1 MSVNSKIDLNK
12 AYMNNTI
19 VRAWPGY
26 GIISNVRRNKDGSI
40 RQLKLQLEDG
50 SKSPWLNADNETIMV
65 SDNKKT
71 YNTEFVPQQYG
82 SFTNINSLDPIVHNS
97 LDSTGPVLITNTITP
112 TTAPSTEST
121 ITDSNGNLIGSQ
133 TATYTSTES
142 ASTQFGN
149 NNNGDIVIKNPTAN
163 TEPSANTF
171 EGQTNEVS
179 NMAKEAIE
187 NTNDAFD
194 WPDWTPLAVVGG
206 AVALGAGAYALSERE
221 EREYNRT
228 KSQARSAF
236 TLFSSSIDSTNKTDL
251 LTLLEIDFARSGPL
265 WKAYERDLLALNL
278 DRNNW
283 SIGGIDYTAKNFGKK
298 EGFAVLPK
306 VEEIF
311 AYTDD
316 GYVIG
321 AGELQRK
328 VDSKAYVG
336 AKKTGAGKISVIDEL
351 GNRLEFQTVAR
362 GEFIPSL
369 GNTPEG
375 ILSKTKFVERSSSSD
390 SDEVALSKARLE
402 EIRRELSRTTMGS
415 AKTPSELIAE
425 FDRKEAFKARQAQA
439 DADAKERREQREKDR
454 QAQLAMELLKKQEQL
469 AQANQRLGRVV
480 IDSQVGSTRHKL
492 DNNWVDKYVKSGF
505 GGTVPSD
512 AILSHKYVYNPNGSV
527 LEIEWSDDYSENVL
541 KKPAGFNKETWTR
554 DALITL
560 RVVPI
565 AYGIGGSPL
574 FSQNGAPSSIQ
585 PAWVNNTLFEPSKAS
600 VVASSVS
607 MKPRLSFGR
616 SLSNSVKA
624 NKLRSYYRRIGG
636 DTFNGS
642 RKSIPKNHAVLI
654 ANRARTKG
662 MKARVIP
669 SSQGY
674 RVYVG
679 PKRKRG

>member
-1 MSVNSKIDLNK
+1 
-12 AYMNNTI
+12 MNNTL
-19 VRAWPGY
+19 VRSWPGY
-26 GIISNVRRNKDGSI
+26 GIISNIRRNPKGEI
-40 RQLKLQLEDG
+40 EYVKIKLEDG
-50 SKSPWLNADNETIMV
+50 TKSPWLDAHNVEIDK
-65 SDNKKT
+65 DKQ
-71 YNTEFVPQQYG
+71 YNFEYVPQEYG
-82 SFTNINSLDPIVHNS
+82 SFTNISSLDPVIHSS
-97 LDSTGPVLITNTITP
+97 LDSPGPTLINPGPSLPSAETTP
-112 TTAPSTEST
+112 TTTDPSGGDVS
-121 ITDSNGNLIGSQ
+121 GGSV
-133 TATYTSTES
+133 YVPPNSS
-142 ASTQFGN
+142 DRFDNFGVEN
-149 NNNGDIVIKNPTAN
+149 ARFQAVAD
-163 TEPSANTF
+163 ANTF
-171 EGQTNEVS
+171 SGRTNEVS
-179 NMAKEAIE
+179 NMASEAIE
-187 NTNDAFD
+187 TTNESFD
-194 WPDWTPLAVVGG
+194 WPEWTPLAVIGG
-206 AVALGAGAYALSERE
+206 AIGLGAGAYALSERE

-228 KSQARSAF
+228 KEQARNAF
-236 TLFSSSIDSTNKTDL
+236 TLFSSSIDSTKRTDL
-251 LTLLEIDFARSGPL
+251 LTLLEIDFARNGPL

-298 EGFAVLPK
+298 DGFAVLPK

-311 AYTDD
+311 AYTED

-375 ILSKTKFVERSSSSD
+375 ILSKTKFVERRATTD

-402 EIRRELSRTTMGS
+402 EIRRELSRTSLGS
-415 AKTPSELIAE
+415 TKTPSELIAE

-439 DADAKERREQREKDR
+439 DEEAKERRIQRQKDR
-454 QAQLAMELLKKQEQL
+454 EAKEAMDLLKKQEQL

-480 IDSQVGSTRHKL
+480 IDSQVSDTRHKL
-492 DNNWVDKYVKSGF
+492 DKNWVDQYVRSGF

-512 AILSHKYVYNPNGSV
+512 AILSHKYNYNPNGSV
-527 LEIEWSDDYSENVL
+527 LEIEWTDEYSENVL

-554 DALITL
+554 DALINL
-560 RVVPI
+560 RAVPI

-585 PAWVNNTLFEPSKAS
+585 PAWVSNTVFEPKKAS
-600 VVASSVS
+600 IVASSAMS
-607 MKPRLSFGR
+607 RRRPSTFGR
-616 SLSNSVKA
+616 TLQNSAKSNKIR
-624 NKLRSYYRRIGG
+624 NYYRRIGG
-636 DTFNGS
+636 DTFNGTK
-642 RKSIPKNHAVLI
+642 KSIPKNTAVMI

-669 SSQGY
+669 SSKGY